1 MVLLKAVFILIASPN
16 RLEGALTKEKYIP
29 SLKLLSSL
37 GLLEVHIAPDCY
49 MCFCDGEPVVGNDK
63 VYRAE
68 KTLSGL
74 VVCWVVRILSAGLV
88 ALIIRMMLK

>member
-1 MVLLKAVFILIASPN
+1 MVFLKALLILITSPN
-16 RLEGALTKEKYIP
+16 SIEKVLTKEKYIP

-37 GLLEVHIAPDCY
+37 GLIEVHIAPDFY
-49 MCFCDGEPVVGNDK
+49 MCIGDGEPIVGNDK